1 MRVTVWPAAQQAA
14 ASASRDVRARL
25 PVYGVRG
32 RDAPF
37 ARMRAASGEGG
48 EHTDAQLAGESG
60 YLRSFDGNGKYNR
73 PSWGDD
79 ENKQ

>member
-25 PVYGVRG
+25 PVCGVRLRG

-37 ARMRAASGEGG
+37 ARMRAGGE
-48 EHTDAQLAGESG
+48 EHTDGLA
-60 YLRSFDGNGKYNR
+60 DGRQDTY
-73 PSWGDD
+73 
-79 ENKQ
+79 ET